1 MTVPVITLFNFDK
14 DEKTMAFF
22 LPPKFSD
29 NVPVPSNE
37 DVFVIDMPEFTVATI
52 SFGGCFFRFIFN

>member
-52 SFGGCFFRFIFN
+52 SFGG